1 MDYQFLPQMVDRF
14 ELVELHGDERIDRFL
29 RPWMNLDPATQKSR
43 LYAYYKSVHETRL
56 LLHAFRKLSGRRDRS
71 VYILAYLRA
80 RYRKSESE
88 RELGTPPIKK
98 HCKGL

>member
-14 ELVELHGDERIDRFL
+14 EMVELHRDERVNRFL
-29 RPWMNLDPATQKSR
+29 GSWSDITQKPR

-71 VYILAYLRA
+71 VYILAHLRA

-88 RELGTPPIKK
+88 RELGTPPSKK